1 MEEQSNLSPE
11 QSQEEQSPKRPD
23 NCVPDS
29 FKGLPIDGL
38 IGGPLRAAAE
48 AQQEL
53 ANSTN
58 EFLKNGGQQELPN
71 NTKEFLKKIAAEEK
85 KGQ

>member
-1 MEEQSNLSPE
+1 MEEQSNLSPD
-11 QSQEEQSPKRPD
+11 QSQEEQSSKRPD
-23 NCVPDS
+23 NRAIDS

-53 ANSTN
+53 ANST
-58 EFLKNGGQQELPN
+58 
-71 NTKEFLKKIAAEEK
+71 KEFLKKMAAEENNS
-85 KGQ
+85 

>member
-1 MEEQSNLSPE
+1 MEEQSNLSPD
-11 QSQEEQSPKRPD
+11 QSQEEQSSKRPD

-29 FKGLPIDGL
+29 FTGLPIDGL

-53 ANSTN
+53 ANST
-58 EFLKNGGQQELPN
+58 
-71 NTKEFLKKIAAEEK
+71 KEFLGKMAAEEK
-85 KGQ
+85 KDQ

>member
-1 MEEQSNLSPE
+1 MEEQSNLSPD
-11 QSQEEQSPKRPD
+11 QSPEEQSSKRPD
-23 NCVPDS
+23 TCVPDS

-38 IGGPLRAAAE
+38 IGGPLRTSAE

-58 EFLKNGGQQELPN
+58 EFLK
-71 NTKEFLKKIAAEEK
+71 KMAAEEK
-85 KGQ
+85 KSQ

>member
-23 NCVPDS
+23 NRVPDS

-53 ANSTN
+53 ANST
-58 EFLKNGGQQELPN
+58 
-71 NTKEFLKKIAAEEK
+71 KEFLKKIASEEK